1 MKTIRFVILSLAFLF
16 GMVRAQVVSELPIG
30 GLDRVMKYS
39 LENSKGL
46 ILRIKQSNRL
56 VVKLTVGKSFPKLT
70 SKAELDS
77 FYQEKLAIA
86 ARWTITNGWADRD
99 KPFVVDAVVDRYYDE
114 FPQLINLF
122 LFEGEFSLLKL
133 SDGSYKLPNL
143 SWMKL
148 EVPSL
153 GIQVLIPNLNWVRM
167 ETSEAIYDSA
177 LSNSDPQIIW
187 HSKVLVIPLDIAMS
201 SDTTVRL
208 ISGTNFSYQVFGH
221 DGKPQVEEPV
231 RLILGSY
238 PTGTSQAKKAS
249 WGDGVKSIE
258 VRGGGVGRVLQ
269 LQQASTPQ
277 GPWLDIEDGEF
288 TRWSSESDFIPVRT
302 TTDIN
307 FYRVRSVKKIPTY

>member
-1 MKTIRFVILSLAFLF
+1 
-16 GMVRAQVVSELPIG
+16 MVRAQVTELPIG
-30 GLDRVMKYS
+30 GWDRVMKWS

-46 ILRIKQSNRL
+46 ILRIKQGNRL

-86 ARWTITNGWADRD
+86 ARWTITNSWPDRD

-114 FPQLINLF
+114 VVQVITLF
-122 LFEGEFSLLKL
+122 LFEGEFSLIKSADGNYKVPDL
-133 SDGSYKLPNL
+133 SG
-143 SWMKL
+143 MKL
-148 EVPSL
+148 ELPPL
-153 GIQVLIPNLNWVRM
+153 GVQVLIPHVKWVRI
-167 ETSEAIYDSA
+167 ETPDTTYDTA
-177 LSNSDPQIIW
+177 WGDTDPQLLW
-187 HSKVLVIPLDIAMS
+187 YGKALMIPLDIAMS
-201 SDTTVRL
+201 SDTTIRL
-208 ISGTNFSYQVFGH
+208 ISGTNFSYQVFGP
-221 DGKPQVEEPV
+221 DGKPRVEEPV

-238 PTGTSQAKKAS
+238 PVGTSQAKKAS

-258 VRGGGVGRVLQ
+258 VQGGGVGRVLQ

-288 TRWSSESDFIPVRT
+288 TRWSSGPHFMSVET

-307 FYRVRSVKKIPTY
+307 FYRVRSVDKIPTY